1 MDAEQLAETTMDRT
15 KRRLKQIA
23 IDDAAKAALVFEK
36 LMGNSVGPRR
46 EFIEQNA
53 YRANLDI

>member
-1 MDAEQLAETTMDRT
+1 MDRN
-15 KRRLKQIA
+15 KRRLKQIT